1 MYEINTFF
9 GNFSGPNFCLRQFF
23 VFFMFECVWTVE
35 PETPRPSSSSQ
46 RVSSQ
51 GLGGWPGE
59 ERLLGTLGHC
69 RGVGDTGQLVAS
81 GQYPLLRLDQQLS
94 SGCLTLASLLIGFTY
109 LLYCC
114 QIHRSCLPEPLL
126 VDHGSTFRAWFD
138 RIWHQSGFL
147 VLFDSSLYR
156 NYTICI

>member
-23 VFFMFECVWTVE
+23 VFFYVWVCVE
-35 PETPRPSSSSQ
+35 PETPAPVAAARGSGA
-46 RVSSQ
+46 R
-51 GLGGWPGE
+51 GWG
-59 ERLLGTLGHC
+59 ERLLETLGHFWGS
-69 RGVGDTGQLVAS
+69 RDTGQLAAG
-81 GQYPLLRLDQQLS
+81 GQYPLLRLDHQLS
-94 SGCLTLASLLIGFTY
+94 SGCLILASLLIGFPY

>member
-1 MYEINTFF
+1 MYKINTFF
-9 GNFSGPNFCLRQFF
+9 WEFFRAKFLLTAIFCLFLCLS
-23 VFFMFECVWTVE
+23 VCGLWS
-35 PETPRPSSSSQ
+35 PRPPAPVAAARGSGA
-46 RVSSQ
+46 R
-51 GLGGWPGE
+51 GWG
-59 ERLLGTLGHC
+59 ERLLETLGHF
-69 RGVGDTGQLVAS
+69 RGSGDTGQLAAG
-81 GQYPLLRLDQQLS
+81 GQYPLLRLDHQQS
-94 SGCLTLASLLIGFTY
+94 YGCLTLASLLIGFTY